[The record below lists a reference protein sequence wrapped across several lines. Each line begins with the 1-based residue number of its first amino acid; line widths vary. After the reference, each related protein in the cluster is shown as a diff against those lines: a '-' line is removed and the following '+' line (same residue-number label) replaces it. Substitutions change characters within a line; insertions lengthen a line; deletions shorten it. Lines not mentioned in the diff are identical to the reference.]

1 MTDFSELIRGSL
13 ILCMGL
19 NMKWLNK
26 LKKLKKK
33 KLKSNVIR
41 QNSTLG
47 RLLSAHEI
55 CVLDVGA
62 RPKPKKP
69 HLYEMLAP
77 VAKLLVCDPDKEITN
92 DMETFYRSREW
103 RSVKVYDCAL
113 GEMRDT
119 KNLFI
124 TNQPGLSSLLEPNMD
139 VITHYYSD
147 NKDRYKNLN
156 YWRVARE
163 DTCDVNAIDSI
174 INESIHIIKL
184 DTQGS
189 ELDILKGGVKAL
201 QENVSALIVEVSFQQ
216 FYSKQALFSDIDL
229 FLRKLGYVLIDIEL
243 VHKPRISNS
252 VNWGTPRREIVWGDA
267 IYIKDPDVFARENL
281 SDKDIERLVALLGFS
296 VVYSLFGIV
305 DMALDRLVDTGRI
318 NVNEQRAIKDE
329 IEALS

>member
-1 MTDFSELIRGSL
+1 
-13 ILCMGL
+13 
-19 NMKWLNK
+19 MKWINK
-26 LKKLKKK
+26 LKKLKKE
-33 KLKSNVIR
+33 KLKSNVIGE
-41 QNSTLG
+41 NSALG
-47 RLLSAHEI
+47 KLLSAHEI

-92 DMETFYRSREW
+92 HMETFYRSRKW

-113 GEMRDT
+113 GEKKDT

-124 TNQPGLSSLLEPNMD
+124 TKQPGLSSLLEPNMD
-139 VITHYYSD
+139 VISHYYSD
-147 NKDRYKNLN
+147 NKDRYKNLD
-156 YWRVARE
+156 YWRVARQ

-201 QENVSALIVEVSFQQ
+201 QKNVSALIVEVSFQQ
-216 FYSKQALFSDIDL
+216 FYSKQALFSDIDI

-252 VNWGTPRREIVWGDA
+252 VNWGLPRQEIVWGDA
-267 IYIKDPDVFARENL
+267 IFVRDPDVFAKEDL
-281 SDKDIERLVALLGFS
+281 SDKDIEKLIALLGFS
-296 VVYSLFGIV
+296 VCYRLFGIA
-305 DMALDRLVDTGRI
+305 DMALERLVGAGRLS
-318 NVNEQRAIKDE
+318 VGEQFAIQSE
-329 IEALS
+329 IEDLSL